1 MVRDTKGNVLQ
12 HGGRVTAIQDLKV
25 GVKAKIIRLIEGD
38 HDINCKIGGIR
49 AKRLNRGLWA
59 GLKCMLLSSSA

>member
-1 MVRDTKGNVLQ
+1 
-12 HGGRVTAIQDLKV
+12 VTAIQDLKV

-59 GLKCMLLSSSA
+59 GLKSMLLSSPA